1 MIQLPN
7 YLWFVQEQGGKYLTN
22 VYSGSLGTD
31 PQEGCMNK
39 TIFNYKAF
47 VKITEEEGPVSFCAE
62 YYWRFP
68 WNQGGRT
75 SEVVAMEFDVS
86 AESIAKAEKWLI
98 TQYLKERDA

>member
-39 TIFNYKAF
+39 TTFNYKAF
-47 VKITEEEGPVSFCAE
+47 VKTTKDEGHISFYVE
-62 YYWRFP
+62 YHWRFP
-68 WNQGGRT
+68 WNQGGAI
-75 SEVVAMEFDVS
+75 SEVVSKEFDAS
-86 AESIAKAEKWLI
+86 AESIAKAEEWLVAECCKK
-98 TQYLKERDA
+98 QSV